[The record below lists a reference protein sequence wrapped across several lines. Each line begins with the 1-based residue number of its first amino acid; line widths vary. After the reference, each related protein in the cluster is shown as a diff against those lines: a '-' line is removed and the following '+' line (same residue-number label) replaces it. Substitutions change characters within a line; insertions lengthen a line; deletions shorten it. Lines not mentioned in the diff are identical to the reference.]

1 MKKII
6 LSFFLVLSFTF
17 TYAQKSN
24 VSKAKNKAL
33 MENPDFA
40 GAREAI
46 QAALNDSITKNDP
59 NTWYVAGL
67 IGYKEN
73 DYWYQKLILNQ
84 KYDADAKGQAIL
96 ESYNYFKKA
105 AELDQLPDAKGKVK
119 PKFLKDIKT
128 KIKEYYTLQPNL
140 IGYGAYL
147 YEKKDYEGALKVF
160 ETYLEIP
167 TLPYL
172 KDEIVIDSTYYMIQ
186 YFAALSATN
195 AGYHDKAISLYED
208 LKHKNYETLNVY
220 ELLAD
225 EYRTINDTIK
235 YVETLK
241 EGLEKFPSEL
251 WFLQNLINHYIYSGK
266 IQDALAY
273 LNDAIKRDPNIA
285 QYYFVK
291 GNLEENLGNYDEA
304 ISAFNKAIEL
314 DPNLAEAYAG
324 IGRLYYNKAIKMLE
338 VANDIKDVKLFNQ
351 EKEKANKVFKES
363 IPYFQKA
370 KELNPNEIEY
380 KRTLRTLYYRLQMDK
395 EFEAIDEEIRAMENQ

>member
-351 EKEKANKVFKES
+351 EKEKANNVFKES
-363 IPYFQKA
+363 IPYF
-370 KELNPNEIEY
+370 
-380 KRTLRTLYYRLQMDK
+380 
-395 EFEAIDEEIRAMENQ
+395 